1 MHFFIIVFIF
11 PMFQNY
17 TTLSYNLHAK
27 FEIDKTIQALCLE
40 QSAHAQMN
48 KH

>member
-1 MHFFIIVFIF
+1 
-11 PMFQNY
+11 MFQNY
-17 TTLSYNLHAK
+17 TTLSYNLYAK
-27 FEIDKTIQALCLE
+27 FEIDKTIQAYTNLCLE